1 MGLRLKRIDVRAM
14 KPNEQRDLEVVL
26 VPETRALIH
35 GTVQFPTGLPVE
47 GAVVKLFKRTRDACK
62 LIPIGFTFTDDCGQF
77 MFGVESDVDL
87 VIKVFFFER
96 EVPEPY
102 DP

>member
-1 MGLRLKRIDVRAM
+1 MGLQLTRVDVRAL
-14 KPNEQRDLEVVL
+14 KPNEERDLEVVL

-47 GAVVKLFKRTRDACK
+47 GAVVKLFKRTGDPCR
-62 LIPIGFTFTDDCGQF
+62 LSPIGFTFTDDCGQF
-77 MFGVESDVDL
+77 MFGVESGVDFVL
-87 VIKVFFFER
+87 KVLFFER